1 MDNPLDGRR
10 IDIGRAAER
19 LAARFL
25 ERRGME
31 IVERNLRL
39 PGGEID
45 LVVSCRGRAAAI
57 EVRSLTHSN
66 PIEAFDRAKVS
77 HVRELARTLGV
88 LRVDL
93 IAVRFLPMEARIHWI
108 PDVDEWT

>member
-25 ERRGME
+25 ERRGIE

-45 LVVSCRGRAAAI
+45 LVVNCHGRAAAI
-57 EVRSLTHSN
+57 EVRSLTHAN
-66 PIEAFDRAKVS
+66 PIEAIDRAKVR

-88 LRVDL
+88 FRVDL
-93 IAVRFLPMEARIHWI
+93 IAVRFMPRETRIHWI
-108 PDVDEWT
+108 PDVNDWT